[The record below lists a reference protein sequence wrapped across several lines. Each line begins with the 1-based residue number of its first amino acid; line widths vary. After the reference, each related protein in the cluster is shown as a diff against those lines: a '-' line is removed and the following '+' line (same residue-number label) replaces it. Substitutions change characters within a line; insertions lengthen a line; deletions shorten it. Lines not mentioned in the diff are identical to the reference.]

1 MTHKIHTILS
11 IINFRELCIVSFIWR
26 LFVSFFLLMPFICC
40 AAVCF
45 VPVRFGL
52 FSFDTLFLDLLA
64 FVVLWEMSSIH
75 FSQTREHYYKL
86 EQYTDQIMCGVAF
99 GSFWTRCALQLE
111 IPFFVTVA
119 DSLTHSLGWL
129 SWMDFFA
136 LFRCVVEI
144 VPSKWQ
150 NENWNRGGWGHFETG
165 GAGRHTQCAICRIII
180 NLNAKNY

>member
-136 LFRCVVEI
+136 LLRMRCFFGV
-144 VPSKWQ
+144 W
-150 NENWNRGGWGHFETG
+150 
-165 GAGRHTQCAICRIII
+165 
-180 NLNAKNY
+180 